1 MSGREPG
8 HPDRR
13 VTPSPVWGPNH
24 VNTDLTFSA
33 VTPAGNRL
41 ARAKHA
47 YTTHLVDTTAACYL
61 DDSAVPEIGD
71 LVLARIATIGQ
82 HTKIERTDGRR
93 ATLFR
98 GDEIVVAYG
107 NRYAP
112 DQFHALVP
120 PDLGRCHLVAAGGIA
135 ARVEASHSRMNPATA
150 IDPVGLLLRAD
161 GRRLNLRDVAAAPMV
176 ATTAERPITIVVVGT
191 SMNSGKTTTAAHL
204 VHGLRRAGARVGAAK
219 VTGTGAGPDVW
230 FLADAGADPVYDF
243 TWAGLPS
250 TYGASP
256 AVVRDVFL
264 DLTGRL
270 AGAGCEVVVVE
281 VADGIYQPET
291 AALLADPAFVAHVD
305 GLLVAAADSLGAS
318 AAASWLREHVMTPHA
333 LSGVLTSSPLAST
346 EAASVTGH
354 QVWKLERL
362 RNPNAA
368 AQFLADLRA
377 QRALVAL
384 EGRAGLVQV
393 A

>member
-1 MSGREPG
+1 V
-8 HPDRR
+8 D
-13 VTPSPVWGPNH
+13 
-24 VNTDLTFSA
+24 TDLSFSGSA
-33 VTPAGNRL
+33 LAGDRL

-47 YTTHLVDTTAACYL
+47 YTTHLVDTSAACAL
-61 DDSAVPEIGD
+61 AEDGVPEIGD
-71 LVLARIATIGQ
+71 LVLARVATIGQ

-93 ATLFR
+93 AALFR

-120 PDLGRCHLVAAGGIA
+120 PDLGRCHLVAAGGLA
-135 ARVEASHSRMNPATA
+135 ARVEAAHSKMNPATT

-161 GRRLNLRDVAAAPMV
+161 GRRLNVRDVPPGPVAAPS
-176 ATTAERPITIVVVGT
+176 TERPITIAVVGT
-191 SMNSGKTTTAAHL
+191 SMNCGKTTTAAHL
-204 VHGLRRAGARVGAAK
+204 VHGLRRSGARVGAAK

-230 FLADAGADPVYDF
+230 FLVDAGADPVYDF

-256 AVVRDVFL
+256 AEVREVFG
-264 DLTGRL
+264 DLTSRL
-270 AGAGCEVVVVE
+270 AVAGCDVVVVE
-281 VADGIYQPET
+281 VADGVYQPET
-291 AALLADPAFVAHVD
+291 AALLADPVFAAEVD
-305 GLLVAAADSLGAS
+305 GLLVSAADALGAAAAV
-318 AAASWLREHVMTPHA
+318 AALREHRLTPHA
-333 LSGVLTSSPLAST
+333 LSGVLTSSPLASA
-346 EAASVTGH
+346 EAAAVTGH

-368 AQFLADLRA
+368 AQFVTELRT
-377 QRALVAL
+377 QRALVGPD
-384 EGRAGLVQV
+384 GRAGLVQV